1 MISSISI
8 SISTSLS
15 GFNAFQQQIGV
26 SANNLANVNTDG
38 FKKSQV
44 VLESTEPQGVVA
56 KPQRL
61 ELPGPL
67 ALEQT
72 PEGEQLVEK
81 SNVDVSQEIPT
92 VLAGQRAYEANI
104 KMLKV
109 ANEMTGSLL
118 DLIDK

>member
-1 MISSISI
+1 MISSISA
-8 SISTSLS
+8 SLS
-15 GFNAFQQQIGV
+15 GLNAFQNQIGV
-26 SANNLANVNTDG
+26 SANNIANVNTNG
-38 FKKSQV
+38 FKKSRA
-44 VLESTEPQGVVA
+44 VLESVQPQGVVA
-56 KPQRL
+56 KPQKL

-81 SNVDVSQEIPT
+81 SNVDVSQEIPN